1 MFYND
6 LFSYQQINSIWKG
19 VLYTVIATY
28 LVSIGN
34 IMSSHMSK
42 QGIDVVSSTS
52 WGLIYGGI
60 ISAIMV
66 LYFGYD
72 FTVIMSVEYI
82 LSLLYLSIF
91 CTAVVFILYLNLIK
105 ESGADKAAIATSLFP
120 IVAIM
125 ISSVMQE
132 YHFNLFSGI
141 GIFLILLGSYVSLFY
156 RGINERT

>member
-1 MFYND
+1 MFN
-6 LFSYQQINSIWKG
+6 YQQINSIWKG

-66 LYFGYD
+66 LYCGYD
-72 FTVIMSVEYI
+72 FTVILSVEYI

-91 CTAVVFILYLNLIK
+91 CTAVAFILYLNLIK

-141 GIFLILLGSYVSLFY
+141 GIFLIFFRFLCQSFL
-156 RGINERT
+156 